1 MARKFAKRYL
11 KPTAF
16 DPKNSIFEGLTWLV
30 DGSKKGSSYSVTLH
44 DKGFECECTGFS
56 FHGYCKH
63 SRSVLKRVE
72 QAVNGTVP
80 QYKVV

>member
-16 DPKNSIFEGLTWLV
+16 TPKGSIFEGVVWTI
-30 DGSKKGSSYSVTLH
+30 DGSKKGSTYEVTLH

-63 SRSVLKRVE
+63 SKAVLKRVE
-72 QAVNGTVP
+72 QAVNGYVP
-80 QYKVV
+80 KYRI

>member
-16 DPKNSIFEGLTWLV
+16 EPKNSIFEGLVWNIK
-30 DGSKKGSSYSVTLH
+30 GSKKDSSYNVTLSE
-44 DKGFECECTGFS
+44 KGFECECTGFN

-63 SRSVLKRVE
+63 SKSVLERVE
-72 QAVNGTVP
+72 QAVNGDVP
-80 QYKVV
+80 QYRMT